1 MDDSTYVGK
10 LRLVVT
16 GDRLLISP
24 LSAGERTHT
33 GLYLPDSAVDGK
45 KVSSGWVDAVGPGYP
60 VANPIPPDE
69 EPWKQQSRPALQFI
83 PLQARKGDFAMYVKS
98 AAYELSLEG
107 KTFFVV
113 PYSAVLV
120 LLREDWDDHALP
132 AAPEAEG

>member
-16 GDRLLISP
+16 GDRLLIAP

-33 GLYLPDSAVDGK
+33 GLYLPDSAADGK
-45 KVSSGWVDAVGPGYP
+45 KVSSGWVEAVGPGYP
-60 VANPIPPDE
+60 VASPVAPDE
-69 EPWKQQSRPALQFI
+69 EPWKQPSRPQLQFI

-98 AAYELSLEG
+98 SAYELNLEG

-120 LLREDWDDHALP
+120 LLREDWD
-132 AAPEAEG
+132 AASIVPPPEPEA